1 MNYEIHEDSEGNV
14 FVKNLSMVS
23 LVSHSQSVT
32 LSVSQSVSQSHY
44 RRMSVLLKS
53 ESFNYV
59 VRERG

>member
-32 LSVSQSVSQSHY
+32 LSVSQSVSHIIGECQFY
-44 RRMSVLLKS
+44 LKANLS
-53 ESFNYV
+53 TT
-59 VRERG
+59 

>member
-32 LSVSQSVSQSHY
+32 LSVSQSVTLSAN
-44 RRMSVLLKS
+44 V
-53 ESFNYV
+53 SFT
-59 VRERG
+59 